1 MDYFKKILFEG
12 TSNRFKLL
20 MKSSRLG
27 SGLFA
32 LGISYRIRKFTV
44 NLQNICNLIDRE
56 EYSIGCIVL
65 SISLLYSFTKK
76 QQHSFEFLGTKK
88 KIINQ

>member
-32 LGISYRIRKFTV
+32 LGISYPIRKFTV

-88 KIINQ
+88 IIINQ